1 MTYKVWPFMP
11 QHGVDEVL
19 EWKTDILRTYEGE
32 QRVMLRNAPRQFLS
46 YTFLMNEHTLS
57 KARALAY
64 GWGGGQF
71 GIPVWTEVIFVGAV
85 SSSATSIT
93 VDTTTSE
100 YVVGGQVLIWQDDSN
115 YAEATVASITST
127 QLNLSGAVGKTFTA
141 AYVCPLRMGK
151 MVDGF
156 SIQRGPN
163 TNFKS
168 SAEFR
173 VDDNSAY
180 AAASGFPT
188 LLGLEILTDTMY
200 HLGGADEKIIREVE
214 VMDNLTGKV
223 YAPVKYARS
232 DQTFYVGFSLQT
244 RTDIKRIRSWLHT
257 NKGRLTPFW
266 LISQSS
272 DLTLTS
278 DVGAADTSIEVDSI
292 GYGGNY
298 TQTAIRILRTN
309 GTATYHRV
317 SSGST
322 VGSVDVLN
330 LSAAAGV
337 AATIAGTESI
347 SFMQCVRLDSDRV
360 EISHQENHYA
370 SIKVPCIEVPVP

>member
-46 YTFLMNEHTLS
+46 YTFLMNEHTLA

-115 YAEATVASITST
+115 YAEATVASNTST

-141 AYVCPLRMGK
+141 AYVCPLRLGK
-151 MVDGF
+151 MVDGL

-200 HLGGADEKIIREVE
+200 HLGGADEKIIREV
-214 VMDNLTGKV
+214 
-223 YAPVKYARS
+223 
-232 DQTFYVGFSLQT
+232 
-244 RTDIKRIRSWLHT
+244 
-257 NKGRLTPFW
+257 
-266 LISQSS
+266 
-272 DLTLTS
+272 
-278 DVGAADTSIEVDSI
+278 
-292 GYGGNY
+292 
-298 TQTAIRILRTN
+298 
-309 GTATYHRV
+309 
-317 SSGST
+317 
-322 VGSVDVLN
+322 
-330 LSAAAGV
+330 
-337 AATIAGTESI
+337 
-347 SFMQCVRLDSDRV
+347 
-360 EISHQENHYA
+360 
-370 SIKVPCIEVPVP
+370 